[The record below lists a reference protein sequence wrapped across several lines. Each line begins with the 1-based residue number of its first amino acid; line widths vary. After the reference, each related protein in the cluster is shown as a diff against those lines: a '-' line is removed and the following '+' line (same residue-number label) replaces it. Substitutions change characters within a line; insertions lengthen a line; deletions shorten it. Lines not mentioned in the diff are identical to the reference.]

1 MGLKRKVEVTHFQIS
16 ELQFGIP
23 ICLPLSAADIRFVS
37 IDPYPVDK
45 CIITI
50 RQDGLMLPAV
60 FSAAI
65 FAPPI
70 PDLPRY
76 ARRLLVKSPLFAFVL
91 SPSGDFSFELS
102 EDIVSQRHPV
112 ESWGNMARFLV
123 ALSSGNAKV
132 EIQNQNKP
140 DRFDFII
147 EDKIDMFDEKR
158 CKAWLA
164 LCDQTEFLV
173 KIAGVPSEV
182 KLSFKDI
189 EQGSAAIVRAC
200 AFLNGKAGGL
210 SFASERPTG
219 LHVSGLM
226 RALFAGCVE
235 LGDLLLAYYL
245 LADVVPE
252 TSGDRIIWR
261 SVRIDHAHV
270 RTLRGTVEEFI
281 PFAKE
286 VGAEKGADMV
296 ITIQHAKNDVLALS
310 DGQSNS
316 DDTFQD

>member
-1 MGLKRKVEVTHFQIS
+1 MRLSSAERLAKEIKPAFVYVVKVDGITFTEAFLIHILDTPLAKILERLRKEHAAGNALVINRKYISFDACLHGKRIKPTGAALRTALVEACGKNLQDYTRLKKEQRDHLGFDPLPYKGSLRFRQLRDIHEFVEVFLGLKRKVEVTHFQIS

-112 ESWGNMARFLV
+112 K
-123 ALSSGNAKV
+123 SG
-132 EIQNQNKP
+132 EIWP
-140 DRFDFII
+140 GF
-147 EDKIDMFDEKR
+147 
-158 CKAWLA
+158 W
-164 LCDQTEFLV
+164 
-173 KIAGVPSEV
+173 S
-182 KLSFKDI
+182 
-189 EQGSAAIVRAC
+189 
-200 AFLNGKAGGL
+200 
-210 SFASERPTG
+210 
-219 LHVSGLM
+219 H
-226 RALFAGCVE
+226 
-235 LGDLLLAYYL
+235 YL
-245 LADVVPE
+245 QE
-252 TSGDRIIWR
+252 M
-261 SVRIDHAHV
+261 
-270 RTLRGTVEEFI
+270 LR
-281 PFAKE
+281 
-286 VGAEKGADMV
+286 
-296 ITIQHAKNDVLALS
+296 
-310 DGQSNS
+310 
-316 DDTFQD
+316 